1 MRKKIILISVISATV
16 FFLAGLYMM
25 TSVERTISELNRLIK
40 LHQSEILRNHLLIR
54 LNKVQGDLELVG
66 TGRARPLDTIVAD
79 VVKVGE
85 EFDRCFS
92 CHHDERVL
100 ANLVELKNHFG
111 HYKDGLSKLLT
122 IRANARRLKAETDAA
137 LKTGDNLLAEVN
149 TMINFTG
156 ERLTQRTQ
164 AVLNEIGKTKGILF
178 VLIATGP
185 IIVTISTLVFIRGV
199 TNPLHALLTAT
210 RKLKG
215 GDLEHRVG
223 GLKDEFGEVAESFN
237 EMANSLREQMLRV
250 EESEKRYRMLFERAG
265 DAIFLLDGDEKNGLR
280 ILSANEAAAKL
291 HGYTVGEL
299 LTLKMSDIMSADP
312 TNGSAA
318 LIQRILNGEWVN
330 AEVTHRKKDGT
341 VFPVEMGAGLLDL
354 GTQRYVLAFDRDVSE
369 RKTTEESLQRAEQ
382 LKVAGALAAGL
393 THELKNYLAGIK
405 VSAEVLLDELVLSED
420 HQMVLRNMITEI
432 RQMEL
437 LMKELLN
444 FARPSVPQ
452 LVPVT
457 VNAILD
463 SAMAFSLKNVSG
475 PARAS
480 NSVTIIKAF
489 GTNLP
494 KTMADP
500 MKLQQA
506 FMNLLLNAADAMP
519 NGGTLSV
526 KTSYD
531 PEDSL
536 IRIVIADTGSG
547 ISRDVLAKL
556 FEPFFTTKPRGTGL
570 GLPITKR
577 LIEQHG
583 GSIEVTSSAEKGT
596 VFEISLPVREIE
608 GVGEA

>member
-1 MRKKIILISVISATV
+1 MRKRIILIAVISATV
-16 FFLAGLYMM
+16 FFLAGVYMI
-25 TSVERTISELNRLIK
+25 TSVETTVSELNRLIK
-40 LHQSEILRNHLLIR
+40 LHQVEILRNHLLIR
-54 LNKVQGDLELVG
+54 LSTVQGDLELVG
-66 TGRARPLDTIVAD
+66 TGRARPLDIIVSD

-92 CHHDERVL
+92 CHHEEKVL
-100 ANLVELKNHFG
+100 SNLVDLKNHFG
-111 HYKDGLSKLLT
+111 RYKDGLSKLLT
-122 IRANARRLKAETDAA
+122 IRANAPRLRTETDAA
-137 LKTGDNLLAEVN
+137 LKTGENLLAEVN

-164 AVLNEIGKTKGILF
+164 SVLNEIAKTKGILF

-185 IIVTISTLVFIRGV
+185 LIVTISTLVFVRGV
-199 TNPLHALLTAT
+199 SNPLNALLNAT
-210 RKLKG
+210 RTLKG
-215 GDLEHRVG
+215 GDLDYRVE

-265 DAIFLLDGDEKNGLR
+265 DAIFLLDGDEKGGLR
-280 ILSANEAAAKL
+280 ILSANEAAANM
-291 HGYTVGEL
+291 HGYTVDEL
-299 LTLKMSDIMSADP
+299 LTMKMSDILSTDP
-312 TNGSAA
+312 ANGSSS

-330 AEVTHRKKDGT
+330 AEVTHHKKDGT

-354 GTQRYVLAFDRDVSE
+354 GNQKYVLAFDRDVSE

-382 LKVAGALAAGL
+382 LKVAGSLAAGL

-420 HQMVLRNMITEI
+420 HQTVLRNMVTEI

-463 SAMAFSLKNVSG
+463 SAMAFSLKNVCG
-475 PARAS
+475 PSRAM

-494 KTMADP
+494 RTMADP

-506 FMNLLLNAADAMP
+506 FMNLLLNAVDALT

-531 PEDSL
+531 PADGL
-536 IRIVIADTGSG
+536 IRISIADTGSG
-547 ISRDVLAKL
+547 IGKDILDKL

-583 GSIEVTSSAEKGT
+583 GSISVRSSEVGT
-596 VFEISLPVREIE
+596 TFEISLPVREIE
-608 GVGEA
+608 GAGEA